1 MKRLFTM
8 TIASL
13 LALAS
18 TIYLSLAEDIG
29 TTTGGPLITAPP
41 RDCTYG
47 PDTCIRGFVWRDAV
61 PNDHVCVKPGVREQA
76 QIDNSQAAA
85 RRSPAGG
92 PSGPNTCLSGY
103 VWREA
108 FAGDV
113 VCVTPQ
119 TRSQAVQDNRQ
130 ANARKACR

>member
-1 MKRLFTM
+1 MKRLLTLL
-8 TIASL
+8 IAVIL
-13 LALAS
+13 GLGS
-18 TIYLSLAEDIG
+18 TVYLSVAEETG
-29 TTTGGPLITAPP
+29 TTTGGPLIANPP

-47 PDTCIRGFVWRDAV
+47 PDTCMRGFVWRDAA
-61 PNDHVCVKPGVREQA
+61 PNDHVCVRPNVREQA
-76 QIDNSQAAA
+76 RVDKSQATA
-85 RRSPAGG
+85 RRNPNGG
-92 PSGPNTCLSGY
+92 PYGSNTCLSGY

-119 TRSQAVQDNRQ
+119 TRSQAARDNRQ